1 VLQGTKDLAIL
12 AMPVLDPVLRKDR
25 EMDNKLI
32 EEIFEADSAGWT
44 ITQIAD
50 DLKISRQEIIDLY
63 LQYERYDPA
72 DPELND

>member
-1 VLQGTKDLAIL
+1 
-12 AMPVLDPVLRKDR
+12 
-25 EMDNKLI
+25 MDNKLI

>member
-1 VLQGTKDLAIL
+1 MTNELS
-12 AMPVLDPVLRKDR
+12 
-25 EMDNKLI
+25 

-50 DLKISRQEIIDLY
+50 DLKITRQEIVDLY

-72 DPELND
+72 DPELNT